1 MFYEAKKNGKEIA
14 PKFFPRHSIH
24 VTGFLIK
31 HFLSHFHPSSG
42 LEKPLFGRAV
52 FPGVRKTMDGSVLRL
67 GCNQSHLH
75 VTQMPAPNLIP
86 EGCCCRK
93 KIPVQTVGIS
103 GTDPAQ
109 LMNRITRG
117 VLGWSFFKW
126 TVFTGQASLLWVKL
140 FMFSIS
146 GSRQRNYEK
155 VRIYDKLSFF

>member
-42 LEKPLFGRAV
+42 REKPLFGRAV

-67 GCNQSHLH
+67 VCNQSHLH

-109 LMNRITRG
+109 LMNRITKGWLG
-117 VLGWSFFKW
+117 VVIFQMNSFYRSSKFAFSKIVH
-126 TVFTGQASLLWVKL
+126 VFNFRKPAAKLWESKNL
-140 FMFSIS
+140 W
-146 GSRQRNYEK
+146 
-155 VRIYDKLSFF
+155 